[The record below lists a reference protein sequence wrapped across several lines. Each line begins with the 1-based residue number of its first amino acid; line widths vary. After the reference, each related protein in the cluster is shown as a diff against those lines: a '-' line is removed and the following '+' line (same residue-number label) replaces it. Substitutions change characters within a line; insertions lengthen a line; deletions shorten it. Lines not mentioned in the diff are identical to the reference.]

1 MDNEPET
8 GAGRNRKVTPPFVL
22 GGRGAPGYRRPMQP
36 AHPSGPWPVALSIAG
51 SDSGG
56 GAGIQ
61 ADLRA
66 FSALGVFGA
75 TALTCVTAQNPGGVS
90 AVGAIDP
97 DLVAAQIDAVAD
109 AFPVA
114 AAKTGMLFSAAIM
127 DAVAGALVRRRIPS
141 VVVDPV
147 MVAASGAPLLAPDGL
162 AAMTGRIVPLA
173 RVVTPNLDEAAL
185 LLGRPVGAADDLRDV
200 ARDLA
205 RRLGVAAIVKGGHRP
220 GARIANVLC
229 DGASV
234 EVFEASRAEGP
245 SPHGAGCTFSAAI
258 AAGLARGLPLAA
270 AAREAVAYVETAFRG
285 ARNAGAHRLLDPFAA
300 WSR

>member
-1 MDNEPET
+1 M
-8 GAGRNRKVTPPFVL
+8 KS
-22 GGRGAPGYRRPMQP
+22 
-36 AHPSGPWPVALSIAG
+36 AHASDPWPVALSIAG

-61 ADLRA
+61 ADLRV
-66 FSALGVFGA
+66 FSALGVFGT
-75 TALTCVTAQNPGGVS
+75 TALTCVTAQNPGGVA
-90 AVGAIDP
+90 AVGAIAP

-127 DAVAGALVRRRIPS
+127 DAVAGAMVRRGIPC

-162 AAMTGRIVPLA
+162 AAMIGRIIPLA
-173 RVVTPNLDEAAL
+173 CAVTPNLDEAGL
-185 LLGRPVGAADDLRDV
+185 LLGRPVGAEADLRDV

-205 RRLGVAAIVKGGHRP
+205 RRLGVAVVLKGGHRP

-229 DGASV
+229 DGAAV

-258 AAGLARGLPLAA
+258 AAGLAWGLPLAA
-270 AAREAVAYVETAFRG
+270 AVREAVAYVETAFRG
-285 ARNAGAHRLLDPFAA
+285 ARSAGAHRLLDPFAG